1 MHFELS
7 DLSLATIVHNRYQI
21 ILKMYVLSPKAGS
34 SLQYVKSHTGGLA
47 GDTANMP

>member
-7 DLSLATIVHNRYQI
+7 DLSRATIVHNRYQI

-34 SLQYVKSHTGGLA
+34 IVFSMLNHTQGV
-47 GDTANMP
+47 